1 MTKHELNTAV
11 TAAKTETKDAL
22 QTVFDA
28 LNHGQQTKILKNEQ
42 VQFLFDLYGVDYG
55 E

>member
-1 MTKHELNTAV
+1 MTKQELNTAV
-11 TAAKTETKDAL
+11 TVAKTETRDAL

-28 LNHGQQTKILKNEQ
+28 LNHGQQTKILKNEA
-42 VQFLFDLYGVDYG
+42 VAALFSLYGVNT

>member
-1 MTKHELNTAV
+1 MTKQELDISV
-11 TAAKTETKDAL
+11 TEAKTGTRDAL

-28 LNHGQQTKILKNEQ
+28 LNHGQQTKILKNKA
-42 VQFLFDLYGVDYG
+42 VAALFALYGVNT